1 MAIISAMLKTLR
13 DDQLMKL
20 STSNRLDAQVKREK
34 FKELALSWKLKHFS
48 DEEIAAKLFDEGIGV
63 ESEGKL
69 AKPYAPSYV
78 SKVIRESLKEIAAER
93 TDYGKS
99 LAVVLEADLDELLE
113 FWRPKAL
120 DPDAPSL
127 KAADLVRKIIQQK
140 AEMCGAN
147 APLLQQIQIKYESDV
162 ENFVNVLREL
172 LDEDTFSKIL
182 TAIDQATKLN
192 SEYYQSRQL
201 DGNDVID
208 AQVIE

>member
-1 MAIISAMLKTLR
+1 
-13 DDQLMKL
+13 MKL
-20 STSNRLDAQVKREK
+20 STSNKLDAQVKREK

-69 AKPYAPSYV
+69 AKPYAPSYI

-99 LAVVLEADLDELLE
+99 LAVVLESELDELLE

-140 AEMCGAN
+140 AEMLGAN
-147 APLLQQIQIKYESDV
+147 APIAHQLEIKYQNDV

-172 LDEDTFSKIL
+172 MSESAFEEVIK
-182 TAIDQATKLN
+182 AIDTATTLN
-192 SEYYQSRQL
+192 SEYYQSRQ
-201 DGNDVID
+201 
-208 AQVIE
+208 IEGSSDIIEGEII